1 MKTWAMVASSARGR
15 LFEQADRRA
24 PFEEVLDLVN
34 PKGPLPR
41 QALETDKP
49 GRAFDSRGGHRH
61 AMEPRV
67 DAKEEAATRFARQ
80 LADALQT
87 GLNEHR
93 FEALY
98 LVAPPHFLGLLR
110 RQLSPG
116 LQRSVAG
123 ELGKDL
129 TRADAAGITGQVRA
143 MA

>member
-1 MKTWAMVASSARGR
+1 
-15 LFEQADRRA
+15 L
-24 PFEEVLDLVN
+24 EEVLDLVN

-41 QALETDKP
+41 QALESDKP
-49 GRAFDSRGGHRH
+49 GRAFDSRGGGQRH

-67 DAKEEAATRFARQ
+67 DAKEAAATRFARE

-110 RQLSPG
+110 QQLSPG
-116 LQRSVAG
+116 LQRCVAG

-129 TRADAAGITGQVRA
+129 TREDVAGIAGEVRA